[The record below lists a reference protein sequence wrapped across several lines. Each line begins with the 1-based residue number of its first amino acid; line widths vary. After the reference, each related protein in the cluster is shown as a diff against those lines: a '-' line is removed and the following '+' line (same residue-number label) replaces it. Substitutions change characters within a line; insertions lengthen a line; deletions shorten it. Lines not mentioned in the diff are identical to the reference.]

1 MPYKPK
7 RLGRK
12 GLSLPL
18 KQRRGF
24 SLVLSL
30 TIMALMVL
38 VVLSVAGFLSIES
51 RLSAVHQAGTQARLS
66 AIASVRLALGHLQQE
81 AGADRRVTARADL
94 TADTTQPGWNWSTI
108 RNPMWTGVWR
118 TDRPDQP
125 PAWLISGRH
134 DVTPG
139 AQSVSL
145 SSGPTSSFVDYNANH
160 WLPWQSDYAPTATTT
175 GVSLISLVGDA
186 TATAAEAA
194 SSSDPGRPDGRVTLP
209 AISSP
214 DTATRYRYAYWIGDE
229 GIKARANLDEPRLT
243 KSIPASLPA
252 LRGTARNGMEL
263 LAGFEGTTPGT
274 NFTRLIGA
282 ADLPLLTGF
291 NNTPVSP
298 VPATSPP
305 NRRCQPDVTYWST
318 GLLTDS
324 FWGGVRID
332 LSTAFEQDDTAFIT
346 GEFGEGDGRN
356 TLLFW
361 QMDRT
366 TKATPPVMTILGA
379 GTKIWQPM
387 WWCDPTG
394 VTGIPNSTPTRYDIA
409 PIYTFNWDDPDGS
422 RGGSPQI
429 RGPTW
434 MIIRD
439 YHRLYRQMSWSG
451 NAATIRARTV
461 FPNVI
466 SNEKM
471 QAGTGGTYHYSHI
484 FNRMDNGNF
493 TTLFG
498 DPFATDI
505 SSGPFGSSSYVLSNL
520 TPTSATAHGSLAAG
534 TPCIRPVKVASTPYI
549 SREMVMFG
557 LQQASGQ
564 LRIVMSP
571 ITVLHNPYNVA
582 LNLKRE
588 TPTDTAAM
596 RLSFRWWNSWGFNMS
611 CSSVNG
617 GASWTRSLEEL
628 TKAIDSSAY
637 SGENLR
643 TYIPEIVLQPGEFR
657 VFSPTSSSPV
667 PFTRIATAG
676 NSYDFLGGFWV
687 PCLNNALSTFTPAAG
702 DSFSIGF
709 NTGGSFYGRHLMS
722 CWPGD
727 SIMEAAT
734 GSDSMYNKCS
744 EHTELFDSQM
754 TAARN
759 GTAAAINY
767 PAGTWSSQVPA
778 VGSPPKI
785 FAVVDYSV
793 RWPKDALP
801 YPILTHSNPLA
812 LMTRGDAT
820 GWSPSATDKNGTSMG
835 TGYATTSPSYRLT
848 VSSGG
853 GNWSTAFE
861 TGDGAAKMGLGGA
874 SNSSGQGGRPT
885 TVFSELP
892 IMPPTS
898 LAQYAHANFGM
909 RDQDPLYCIG
919 SSFASPNLPL
929 DKVVNYRV
937 AQNWTDVDRAY
948 LANLAIWDRYFLSS
962 ASPEPTPP
970 ATAVN
975 VTVVDTF
982 TGAAPPWSGQP
993 SPRTLNKVID
1003 DFVDGTTTLLNPRMR
1018 IWNGRNRTAMS
1029 ATTPSRKDIAVK
1041 LSDYKQAA
1049 AHLVID
1055 GAFNINSTSVDAWAA
1070 VLGGT
1075 KRLTNGGDTSA
1086 TSPTATR
1093 NARFPRATRTDAA
1106 LGDPRATWTSAN
1118 AWTGYGA
1125 LDDAQIRLLAR
1136 AIVDEIRFRTQYAV
1150 RTPVDR
1156 QLKKGGTSEF
1166 PERKYRGATAGSTVT
1181 VPTPFLGLSQFV
1193 NRFLD
1198 VTSPGNAVAKAGC
1211 LQGAIARAETD
1222 GAEISNRTS
1231 PAPEIN
1237 QGSLASGTGAV
1248 GQQSWTGYPEGIET
1262 ADAGTRSAGVTSK
1275 SAKNQTHAA
1284 LFAPGSVLQ
1293 QDILAAIGPHISA
1306 RSDTFVIRAYAE
1318 VRPPGGG
1325 DSGRGRAW
1333 VEAVVQRS
1341 PDYCDSSE
1349 APETTPAVK
1358 LTNINLGR
1366 RFRIVSLR
1374 WLNPS
1379 EI

>member
-1 MPYKPK
+1 
-7 RLGRK
+7 
-12 GLSLPL
+12 
-18 KQRRGF
+18 
-24 SLVLSL
+24 
-30 TIMALMVL
+30 MALMVL

-51 RLSAVHQAGTQARLS
+51 RLSAAQQAGTQARLS
-66 AIASVRLALGHLQQE
+66 ALASLRLAVGHLQQE
-81 AGADRRVTARADL
+81 AGADRRVTARADI
-94 TADTTQPGWNWSTI
+94 TADATQPGWTWSTI

-118 TDRPDQP
+118 TDKPEQP

-134 DVTPG
+134 DAVPG
-139 AQSVSL
+139 TQSVSL
-145 SSGPTSSFVDYNANH
+145 TGKSDYETNQ
-160 WLPWQSDYAPTATTT
+160 WIPWQSDYTATATTAGIGLVT
-175 GVSLISLVGDA
+175 LVGDA
-186 TATAAEAA
+186 SATAAETA
-194 SSSDPGRPDGRVTLP
+194 SASDPGRPDGRVSLP
-209 AISSP
+209 SISSP
-214 DTATRYRYAYWIGDE
+214 DTATRFKYAYWIGDE

-243 KSIPASLPA
+243 ASIPASLPA

-263 LAGFEGTTPGT
+263 LAGFEATTPGAT
-274 NFTRLIGA
+274 FTRLAGA
-282 ADLPLLTGF
+282 GDLPLLAGF

-298 VPATSPP
+298 VPATAIP

-318 GLLTDS
+318 GLITDS

-332 LSTAFEQDDTAFIT
+332 LSTAFEQDDAAFIT

-361 QMDRT
+361 EMART
-366 TKATPPVMTILGA
+366 TKANPPIMTILDS

-394 VTGIPNSTPTRYDIA
+394 ITGIPNSTPTRYDIA
-409 PIYTFNWDDPDGS
+409 PIYTFNWDDPDNSAGRS
-422 RGGSPQI
+422 GGNPQI

-451 NAATIRARTV
+451 SAATIRARTV

-471 QAGTGGTYHYSHI
+471 QVGTGGTYHYSHI
-484 FNRMDNGNF
+484 FNRMDNTNF
-493 TTLFG
+493 SNLFG
-498 DPFATDI
+498 DPFATDV

-520 TPTSATAHGSLAAG
+520 TPTSAAAHGSLAPG
-534 TPCIRPVKVASTPYI
+534 TPCIRPIKVASTPYI
-549 SREMVMFG
+549 SRQMIMFG
-557 LQQASGQ
+557 LQQDSGQ

-582 LNLKRE
+582 LNLRRE
-588 TPTDTAAM
+588 NPSDSAAM
-596 RLSFRWWNSWGFNMS
+596 RVSFRNWNSWTFTMS
-611 CSSVNG
+611 SSGVNG
-617 GASWTRSLEEL
+617 GTPWSRSLQDMTRAL
-628 TKAIDSSAY
+628 DSSGY
-637 SGENLR
+637 NGENLR

-657 VFSPTSSSPV
+657 VFSPTASAPV

-676 NSYDFLGGFWV
+676 NTYDFLGGFWV
-687 PCLNNALSTFTPAAG
+687 PCLTSDTSTLATYNPGMG

-709 NTGGSFYGRHLMS
+709 VTGGALYGRHLMS

-734 GSDSMYNKCS
+734 TGSDAMYNKCS

-754 TAARN
+754 SAIRN
-759 GTAAAINY
+759 GTAAAITY
-767 PAGTWSSQVPA
+767 PAGTWSSQVPS

-820 GWSPSATDKNGTSMG
+820 GWSPGGADKNGANMG
-835 TGYATTSPSYRLT
+835 PGYATTSPSYRLT

-874 SNSSGQGGRPT
+874 SNSSGQGGRIS
-885 TVFSELP
+885 TVFTELP
-892 IMPPTS
+892 MHPPIS

-929 DKVVNYRV
+929 DKVVSYRV
-937 AQNWTDVDRAY
+937 NQNWTDVDRAY
-948 LANLAIWDRYFLSS
+948 LANIAIWDRYFLSS

-970 ATAVN
+970 STAIN

-982 TGAAPPWSGQP
+982 TGAAPPWSGQS

-1018 IWNGRNRTAMS
+1018 IWSGRNRTAS
-1029 ATTPSRKDIAVK
+1029 STTTPTRKDIAVK
-1041 LSDYKQAA
+1041 LTDYKQAA

-1075 KRLTNGGDTSA
+1075 KRLANGGDTA
-1086 TSPTATR
+1086 TTPSATR
-1093 NARFPRATRTDAA
+1093 NARFPRAARSDSTA
-1106 LGDPRATWTSAN
+1106 LSDPRA
-1118 AWTGYGA
+1118 AWTNDKPWTGFAA
-1125 LDDAQIRLLAR
+1125 LDDTQIRLLAR
-1136 AIVDEIRFRTQYAV
+1136 AIVDEIRFRTQYTV
-1150 RTPVDR
+1150 RTPIDR
-1156 QLKKGGTSEF
+1156 QLRKGGTTEF
-1166 PERKYRGATAGSTVT
+1166 PERRFRGATPGSTVV

-1211 LQGAIARAETD
+1211 LQAAIARAETE
-1222 GAEISNRTS
+1222 GAEISNRVT
-1231 PAPEIN
+1231 PAPEVN
-1237 QGSLASGTGAV
+1237 QASLASNTGSV
-1248 GQQSWTGYPEGIET
+1248 GQQSWTGYPEGIEIT
-1262 ADAGTRSAGVTSK
+1262 DAGTRSAGITSK
-1275 SAKNQTHAA
+1275 SPKNQAHAA

-1293 QDILAAIGPHISA
+1293 QDILAAIGPHINA
-1306 RSDTFVIRAYAE
+1306 RSDTFLIRAYAE
-1318 VRPPGGG
+1318 IRPPGG
-1325 DSGRGRAW
+1325 SETGRGRAW
-1333 VEAVVQRS
+1333 VEAVVQRT

-1349 APETTPAVK
+1349 APETTPPTKV
-1358 LTNINLGR
+1358 TNVNLGR
-1366 RFRIVSLR
+1366 RFRIVSVR

>member
-1 MPYKPK
+1 
-7 RLGRK
+7 
-12 GLSLPL
+12 
-18 KQRRGF
+18 
-24 SLVLSL
+24 VLSL
-30 TIMALMVL
+30 TIMSLMVL

-51 RLSAVHQAGTQARLS
+51 RLSAVQQAGTQARLS
-66 AIASVRLALGHLQQE
+66 ALASLRLAVGHLQQE
-81 AGADRRVTARADL
+81 AGADRRVTARADI

-134 DVTPG
+134 DVAAG

-145 SSGPTSSFVDYNANH
+145 SNGPTNAFVDYNANH
-160 WLPWQSDYAPTATTT
+160 WLPWQSDYAPTATTA
-175 GVSLISLVGDA
+175 GVSLVPLVGDA
-186 TATAAEAA
+186 SATAAETATA
-194 SSSDPGRPDGRVTLP
+194 SDPGRPDGRVSLP
-209 AISSP
+209 SIASP
-214 DTATRYRYAYWIGDE
+214 DSATRFRYAYWIGDE
-229 GIKARANLDEPRLT
+229 GIKARANLDEPRLAA
-243 KSIPASLPA
+243 SIPASLPA
-252 LRGTARNGMEL
+252 LRGTGRNGMEL
-263 LAGFEGTTPGT
+263 IPGFEGTTPSAV
-274 NFTRLIGA
+274 FTRLAGPG
-282 ADLPLLTGF
+282 DLPLLTGY

-298 VPATSPP
+298 VPATAIP
-305 NRRCQPDVTYWST
+305 NRRCQTDVTYWST
-318 GLLTDS
+318 GLITDS

-332 LSTAFEQDDTAFIT
+332 LSTAFEQDDAAFIT

-366 TKATPPVMTILGA
+366 TKANPPVMTILGA

-387 WWCDPTG
+387 WWHDPTG
-394 VTGIPNSTPTRYDIA
+394 FTGIANSTPTRYDVA
-409 PIYTFNWDDPDGS
+409 PIYTFNWDDPDGT

-451 NAATIRARTV
+451 SAATIRARTV

-471 QAGTGGTYHYSHI
+471 QVGTGGTYHYSHI

-493 TTLFG
+493 TNLFG

-505 SSGPFGSSSYVLSNL
+505 SSGPFGSSSYALSNL
-520 TPTSATAHGSLAAG
+520 TPTSATAHGSLASG
-534 TPCIRPVKVASTPYI
+534 TPCIRPIKVASTPYI
-549 SREMVMFG
+549 SRQMVMFG
-557 LQQASGQ
+557 LQQDSGQ

-582 LNLKRE
+582 LNVRPE
-588 TPTDTAAM
+588 NTTDTAAM
-596 RLSFRWWNSWGFNMS
+596 RLSFRSWNTWSFTMS
-611 CSSVNG
+611 CTSVNDG
-617 GASWTRSLEEL
+617 VAWTRSLEEL
-628 TKAIDSSAY
+628 TKATDSTAY

-643 TYIPEIVLQPGEFR
+643 TYIPPIVLQPGEFR
-657 VFSPTSSSPV
+657 VFSPTASAPV
-667 PFTRIATAG
+667 AFTRIANAG

-687 PCLNNALSTFTPAAG
+687 PCLSNTLTTFTPAAG
-702 DSFSIGF
+702 DSFSVGF
-709 NTGGSFYGRHLMS
+709 STGGSFYGRHLMS

-727 SIMEAAT
+727 SIMESAT
-734 GSDSMYNKCS
+734 SSDAMYNKCS

-754 TAARN
+754 SAARN

-767 PAGTWSSQVPA
+767 PAGTWSSQVPT

-812 LMTRGDAT
+812 ITTRGDAT
-820 GWSPSATDKNGTSMG
+820 GWSPGGSNKDGVNMG
-835 TGYATTSPSYRLT
+835 TGFATTSPSYRLT
-848 VSSGG
+848 VSNGG
-853 GNWSTAFE
+853 GNWSTAYE

-874 SNSSGQGGRPT
+874 SNSSGQGGRSA
-885 TVFSELP
+885 TVFTELP
-892 IMPPTS
+892 MHPPIS

-909 RDQDPLYCIG
+909 RDQDPLFCIG

-929 DKVVNYRV
+929 DKVVNYRS
-937 AQNWTDVDRAY
+937 AENWTDVDRAY

-970 ATAVN
+970 ATAIN

-982 TGAAPPWSGQP
+982 SGAAPPWSGQP

-1003 DFVDGTTTLLNPRMR
+1003 DFVEGTTTLLNPRMR
-1018 IWNGRNRTAMS
+1018 VWSGRNRTAAS
-1029 ATTPSRKDIAVK
+1029 TTTTTRKDIAVK
-1041 LSDYKQAA
+1041 LGDFKQAA
-1049 AHLVID
+1049 AHLVVE

-1075 KRLTNGGDTSA
+1075 KRLASGGETA
-1086 TSPTATR
+1086 TTPSATR
-1093 NARFPRATRTDAA
+1093 NARFPRAARSDSTA
-1106 LGDPRATWTSAN
+1106 LSDPRAAWTSEKP
-1118 AWTGYGA
+1118 WTGFA
-1125 LDDAQIRLLAR
+1125 SLDDAQLRLLAR
-1136 AIVDEIRFRTQYAV
+1136 AIVDEIRFRTQYTV

-1166 PERKYRGATAGSTVT
+1166 PDRKFRGATAGTTVS
-1181 VPTPFLGLSQFV
+1181 VATPFLGLSQFV

-1198 VTSPGNAVAKAGC
+1198 TTSPGNAVAKAGC
-1211 LQGAIARAETD
+1211 LQAAIARAETE
-1222 GAEISNRTS
+1222 GGEVTNRVT
-1231 PAPEIN
+1231 PAPLID
-1237 QGSLASGTGAV
+1237 QSSLASGTGAV
-1248 GQQSWTGYPEGIET
+1248 GQQSWTGYPEGVEST
-1262 ADAGTRSAGVTSK
+1262 DAGTRSAGITGK
-1275 SAKNQTHAA
+1275 SPKNQTHAA

-1293 QDILAAIGPHISA
+1293 QDILAAIGPHINA
-1306 RSDTFVIRAYAE
+1306 RSDTFLIRAYAE
-1318 VRPPGGG
+1318 VRPPGG
-1325 DSGRGRAW
+1325 SETGRGRAW
-1333 VEAVVQRS
+1333 VEAVVQRT
-1341 PDYCDSSE
+1341 PDYCDNSE
-1349 APETTPAVK
+1349 TPETTPPTK
-1358 LTNINLGR
+1358 LTNVNLGR
-1366 RFRIVSLR
+1366 RFRIVSVR